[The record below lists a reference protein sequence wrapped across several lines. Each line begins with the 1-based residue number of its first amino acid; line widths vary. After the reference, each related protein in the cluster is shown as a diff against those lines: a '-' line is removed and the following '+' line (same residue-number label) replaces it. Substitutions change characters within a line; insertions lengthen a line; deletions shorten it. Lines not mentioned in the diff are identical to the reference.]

1 MTRPLLQSSSPRSC
15 YRIFSRT
22 SHRPKMIWDQRQRH
36 LAVCSL
42 AELGFAAEQVLL
54 FCPRSLTMEQP
65 AFSMNLLLCFLVF
78 LSSSRT
84 RGRVTML
91 LCISHDR
98 TNGWLGGR
106 TGNYNDDGKVY
117 LHTQTA
123 LYLSTTNLPTRHMS
137 KWSEWQR
144 AFPILVLSL
153 ARFHSKR
160 VGGRERERE
169 VALEITLSTLSV
181 GDRLR

>member
-1 MTRPLLQSSSPRSC
+1 
-15 YRIFSRT
+15 
-22 SHRPKMIWDQRQRH
+22 MIWDQRQRH

-169 VALEITLSTLSV
+169 VALEITLSLHC
-181 GDRLR
+181 RLETDYDNTDLLY

>member
-1 MTRPLLQSSSPRSC
+1 MVGWP
-15 YRIFSRT
+15 
-22 SHRPKMIWDQRQRH
+22 
-36 LAVCSL
+36 
-42 AELGFAAEQVLL
+42 
-54 FCPRSLTMEQP
+54 
-65 AFSMNLLLCFLVF
+65 
-78 LSSSRT
+78 
-84 RGRVTML
+84 
-91 LCISHDR
+91 DR
-98 TNGWLGGR
+98 
-106 TGNYNDDGKVY
+106 GNYNDDGKVY

-181 GDRLR
+181 GDRLQQYSPRYRR